1 MKDEYEEIKK
11 LLIDDIKNAQ
21 GLIDRQI
28 AVKNFCDMFWILHEG
43 YKLQEPDDAADDQDE
58 VDSPWD

>member
-21 GLIDRQI
+21 DITARSISVQTLAEFCEIANLYGNNGID
-28 AVKNFCDMFWILHEG
+28 DSS
-43 YKLQEPDDAADDQDE
+43 DDDVE
-58 VDSPWD
+58 TPWD